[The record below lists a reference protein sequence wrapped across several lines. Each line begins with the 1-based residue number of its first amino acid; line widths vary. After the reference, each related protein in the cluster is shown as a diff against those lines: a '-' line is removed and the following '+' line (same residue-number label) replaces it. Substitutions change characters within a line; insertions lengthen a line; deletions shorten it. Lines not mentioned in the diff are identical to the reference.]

1 MGKMF
6 VVIFWGGTYFC
17 RLLEKSQKSQK
28 LQPIKI
34 LCYTVV
40 FPLEGLFCYLHV
52 FQFFKDYLIIF
63 EELKYM

>member
-40 FPLEGLFCYLHV
+40 FALEGLFCYLHV

>member
-6 VVIFWGGTYFC
+6 VVIFLGGTCFC
-17 RLLEKSQKSQK
+17 RLLEKSQK

-40 FPLEGLFCYLHV
+40 FALEGLFCYLHV

>member
-6 VVIFWGGTYFC
+6 VVIFLGGTCFC

-40 FPLEGLFCYLHV
+40 FALEGLFCYLHV
-52 FQFFKDYLIIF
+52 FPILQRLFNNL
-63 EELKYM
+63 